1 MGGNLEVLSMPKAL
15 TWIGLV
21 IAALLLLIFG
31 MDLAMAVPFKGASTL
46 FDITIIICALIMG
59 YLSWNTLRELR

>member
-1 MGGNLEVLSMPKAL
+1 MPKAL

-31 MDLAMAVPFKGASTL
+31 LDLAMNVPFKGASAA
-46 FDITIIICALIMG
+46 FDITVIICALMLA

>member
-1 MGGNLEVLSMPKAL
+1 MPKAL

-31 MDLAMAVPFKGASTL
+31 LDLAMSVPFKGASTL
-46 FDITIIICALIMG
+46 FDITVIICCLVLA
-59 YLSWNTLRELR
+59 YLSWNTLREQS